1 MKKHNLLTLTLF
13 VVSLARLHGQD
24 RVTPYLP
31 TLVEGA
37 GILEVTET
45 YTPSGGSGYINK
57 TLVRSSDTVAMRKYM
72 TAEMAFQEAEADRYA
87 ALQAEARAKHDSLYS
102 ALEVLNE
109 GLGAVDGP
117 EPLLE
122 PSRPD
127 DGPDF
132 RWGAILRND
141 ETEIG

>member
-1 MKKHNLLTLTLF
+1 MKKHNLLIFLVL
-13 VVSLARLHGQD
+13 SLAKLHGQ
-24 RVTPYLP
+24 VITSYLP

-45 YTPSGGSGYINK
+45 YAPATGSGYINK
-57 TLVRSSDTVAMRKYM
+57 TLVRSSDTAAMRKYM
-72 TAEMAFQEAEADRYA
+72 VAEMAYQLAESDRYA
-87 ALQAEARAKHDSLYS
+87 ALEIEARAKHDSLYA

-117 EPLLE
+117 EPLRE

-127 DGPDF
+127 DGPVF

>member
-1 MKKHNLLTLTLF
+1 MKHKWLTLTLF

-24 RVTPYLP
+24 RVTSCLP

-57 TLVRSSDTVAMRKYM
+57 TLVRAADTAAMRKYM
-72 TAEMAFQEAEADRYA
+72 TAEMAFQEAEADRYE
-87 ALQAEARAKHDSLYS
+87 ALQIEARAKHDSLYA
-102 ALEVLNE
+102 ALEILNE
-109 GLGAVDGP
+109 GLGSVDWP
-117 EPLLE
+117 EPLRE

-127 DGPDF
+127 DGPVF
-132 RWGAILRND
+132 RWGAILPKD
-141 ETEIG
+141 ENEIG

>member
-1 MKKHNLLTLTLF
+1 MKKHNLLILL
-13 VVSLARLHGQD
+13 VLSLAKLHGQGE
-24 RVTPYLP
+24 VTSYTP
-31 TLVEGA
+31 TRSGTVGILNIVVIYSPEGA
-37 GILEVTET
+37 
-45 YTPSGGSGYINK
+45 SGYANR
-57 TLVRSSDTVAMRKYM
+57 LEMRHADTAQMRKYM
-72 TAEMAFQEAEADRYA
+72 TAERAFQLAESDRYE
-87 ALQAEARAKHDSLYS
+87 ALQIEARAKHDSLYA

-117 EPLLE
+117 EPLRE

-127 DGPDF
+127 DGPVF